1 MRRERERS
9 TRWCEHKEK
18 GTRWCEQRER
28 EEDDKVVRG
37 EREGTKWRKGRTVNP
52 QK

>member
-28 EEDDKVVRG
+28 EEDDKVVR
-37 EREGTKWRKGRTVNP
+37 REGEKVV
-52 QK
+52 